1 MVGYVGWRVGGVWL
15 VMLVKMRSRVHVH
28 SMADNVCTYIL
39 SMQESD
45 PICLLSCMTL
55 SATGMQ

>member
-1 MVGYVGWRVGGVWL
+1 
-15 VMLVKMRSRVHVH
+15 MLVKMRSRVHVH